1 MIYDP
6 FDVVVVP
13 FPFSDRAASKRRPAL
28 VLSSRPFNAAHDQI
42 VLAMI
47 TSSRADPWPSDVPL
61 ADWRAAGLTVPCH
74 VRAKVFTLDTALVL
88 RRVGRLTDG
97 DINAVRAA
105 LRAVFDWA

>member
-1 MIYDP
+1 MIFDP

-28 VLSSRPFNAAHDQI
+28 VLSSHAFNAAHDQV

-61 ADWRAAGLTVPCH
+61 ADWRSAGLTVPCH
-74 VRAKVFTLDTALVL
+74 MRAKVFTLDTALIL
-88 RRVGRLTDG
+88 RRVGHLSDG
-97 DINAVRAA
+97 DIEAVRVT
-105 LRAVFDWA
+105 LRTVFDRA